1 MNKITLTEDEQ
12 KLLLPWLAKLEGIEV
27 GLRLAQQSL
36 LEQVLKNRGANNNG
50 DDAGN
55 TAQGE

>member
-1 MNKITLTEDEQ
+1 MNKITLTADEQ

-27 GLRLAQQSL
+27 GLRMAQQSL
-36 LEQVLKNRGANNNG
+36 LEQVLKNRGATNNG

-55 TAQGE
+55 AAQSK